1 MKTILTPST
10 PRSANNSPKKS
21 SITMKLLPIAA
32 WMRTLIGCAH
42 CESPRRP
49 EAIRRRPRPL
59 AICHWLLAIAA
70 LAPLG
75 CAHYKV
81 IEADKTVRRLK
92 AQQPFIAPSDGWF
105 VPDARL
111 LTLLEKLKEAKGE
124 LLHRLNDLDA
134 SVARLDERTKK

>member
-1 MKTILTPST
+1 MKTIPTLST
-10 PRSANNSPKKS
+10 SKSANNSPKKS
-21 SITMKLLPIAA
+21 SAMTKLLPIAA

-42 CESPRRP
+42 CDRPRRP
-49 EAIRRRPRPL
+49 EPISRRPRPL

-105 VPDARL
+105 VPDARWL
-111 LTLLEKLKEAKGE
+111 ELRNALSDKIESLEKPK
-124 LLHRLNDLDA
+124 
-134 SVARLDERTKK
+134 